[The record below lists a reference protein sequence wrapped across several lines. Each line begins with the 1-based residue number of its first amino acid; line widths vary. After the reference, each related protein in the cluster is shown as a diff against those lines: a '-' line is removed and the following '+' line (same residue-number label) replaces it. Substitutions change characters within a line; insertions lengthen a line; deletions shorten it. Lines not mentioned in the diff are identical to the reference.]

1 MSPRKY
7 HQEKRSATA
16 EETRQRI
23 VDATVALHAEKG
35 IVATSIKDIAARAD
49 VGIGTVYHHFPTYD
63 DVVRACGP
71 RIQEITHAPTPE
83 IFAGIEGL
91 DRRIERLVSELFAY
105 YERYYWFER
114 ARCDQDKLPVLAQG
128 VARRDKAIE
137 ALVREALRPLSDN
150 ETIVRTVIALA
161 DFAVRR
167 SLVKSGLS
175 TRAAA
180 EQVIEVIM
188 AWLASMQGTPPS

>member
-1 MSPRKY
+1 MPRKY

-35 IVATSIKDIAARAD
+35 IVATSVKDIATRAD
-49 VGIGTVYHHFPTYD
+49 VGVGTVYHHFPTYD
-63 DVVRACGP
+63 DVVRACGL
-71 RIQEITHAPTPE
+71 RIQEITHPPTPE
-83 IFAGIEGL
+83 IFAGSEAL
-91 DRRIERLVSELFAY
+91 HQRIERLVLELFTY

-114 ARCDQDKLPVLAQG
+114 ARCDQDKLPVLAEG

-137 ALVREALRPLSDN
+137 ALVREALRPLGDN
-150 ETIVRTVIALA
+150 EKIIRTVIALT

-167 SLVKSGLS
+167 SLADRGLS
-175 TRAAA
+175 TQQAAD
-180 EQVIEVIM
+180 QVIEVIVT
-188 AWLASMQGTPPS
+188 WLTSITGTVHPY

>member
-7 HQEKRSATA
+7 RQDKRSATA
-16 EETRQRI
+16 EETRKRI

-71 RIQEITHAPTPE
+71 RIQEITHAPMPE
-83 IFAGIEGL
+83 IFIGVEGL
-91 DRRIERLVSELFAY
+91 DKRIERLVLELFAY
-105 YERYYWFER
+105 YERYYWFEK
-114 ARCDQDKLPVLAQG
+114 ARCDQDKLPVLAEG

-137 ALVREALRPLSDN
+137 ALVREALKPLGDN
-150 ETIVRTVIALA
+150 EKIVRTMLSLV
-161 DFAVRR
+161 DFAVRK
-167 SLVKSGLS
+167 SLVKSGL
-175 TRAAA
+175 TTQQAA

-188 AWLASMQGTPPS
+188 AWLASMHLTLAS

>member
-1 MSPRKY
+1 M
-7 HQEKRSATA
+7 
-16 EETRQRI
+16 
-23 VDATVALHAEKG
+23 
-35 IVATSIKDIAARAD
+35 
-49 VGIGTVYHHFPTYD
+49 
-63 DVVRACGP
+63 RACGP

-83 IFAGIEGL
+83 IFAGVEGL

-137 ALVREALRPLSDN
+137 ALVREALRALGDN

-175 TRAAA
+175 TQQAA
-180 EQVIEVIM
+180 EKVIEVIM

>member
-1 MSPRKY
+1 MLPRKY

-35 IVATSIKDIAARAD
+35 IIATSIKDIAVRAD

-83 IFAGIEGL
+83 IFTGVEGL
-91 DRRIERLVSELFAY
+91 DRRIERLVRELFAY

-114 ARCDQDKLPVLAQG
+114 ARCDQEKLPVLAEG

-137 ALVREALRPLSDN
+137 ALVREALRPLMED
-150 ETIVRTVIALA
+150 EKIVRTAMALT
-161 DFAVRR
+161 DFAVRK

-175 TRAAA
+175 TQQAAD
-180 EQVIEVIM
+180 QVIEVVM
-188 AWLASMQGTPPS
+188 AWLASIQGTSTS